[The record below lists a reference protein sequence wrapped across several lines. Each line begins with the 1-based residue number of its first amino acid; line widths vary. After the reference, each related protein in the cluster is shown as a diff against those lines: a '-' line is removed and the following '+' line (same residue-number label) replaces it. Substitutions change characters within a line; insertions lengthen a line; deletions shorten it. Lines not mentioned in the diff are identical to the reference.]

1 MPPELRGPSS
11 KLKSAVE
18 TLPNARA
25 LDLAPL
31 CVHLEVV
38 EVNSEPG
45 IRRQLALLGIA
56 AGAVLYVRRAAP
68 LSGPILVEV
77 NGSAIAIGRKLA
89 HGIRVRVK

>member
-1 MPPELRGPSS
+1 MPPELRSSSS

-18 TLPNARA
+18 TRSNARP
-25 LDLAPL
+25 LDSAPL
-31 CVHLEVV
+31 RVHLEVV
-38 EVNSEPG
+38 EVDSEPG

-56 AGAVLYVRRAAP
+56 VGAILDVQRAAP
-68 LSGPILVEV
+68 MSGPILVAV